1 MLNDLRYALRT
12 LAKTPGFS
20 VFAILTLAV
29 GIGANSAI
37 FSVVNGVLL
46 KQLRYKDPEQ
56 LVWIWATRKDVSRA
70 FYSIPNFIDTREQ
83 LQTIEK
89 LIAFA
94 TWGANLTGQDETE
107 RLQGI
112 RISAEAFQVLGVEAA
127 AGRPLQPEDAMG
139 NAPRVVMLSHA
150 LWQRRFGGDLS
161 ILGRTLVLNGD
172 VYTVVGILP
181 PDLVVPNAETE
192 VVVPLRTDTDPRRA
206 ERGSNFLRVMARL
219 RPGVTLQQVQA
230 ELAAITDR
238 LREQFPEDNGNL
250 TAPRVLRLQ
259 DEVVGGYRQGLM
271 VLLGAVGVVLLIT
284 CSNLANLQLA
294 RAAGRHREM
303 AIRTALGATRWDLM
317 RQLLAEGLVLA
328 FVSGTFG
335 LLLAVWGKEFLLKL
349 APSDFPHAAN
359 VAIDTPVLIFCL
371 GVSLFA
377 GVILGLAPAIHALKS
392 DLSSDLKDGSRTD
405 FGSPGRNR
413 VRNALIVAEIAFS
426 LVLLVGAGLV
436 IKSFARLRNVDP
448 GFGVDHALAVRLSL
462 PPAKYSTG
470 QSVKIF
476 YDKLRPRLT
485 ALPGIESI
493 VAASALPMSGLNA
506 RTEFVISGRPPAKP
520 SDVPGAQHRWVSP
533 GYFHAMK
540 IPLVRGRDFVEQDN
554 EQGAGVVVVDQ
565 ALARRFFADQ
575 DPVGAHI
582 LIIMGDGVP
591 AHQYEIVGLSESV
604 KHNSLSE
611 EPIPTLYGP
620 MAQAP
625 PSAVP
630 FLANNFSLVVRSGID
645 PHALASTVR
654 NEMRSIDVA
663 VAVSSVKPMEQFL
676 AASVA
681 PRKFNLVLLAAFAGT
696 ALILAASGLYAVI
709 AYLVSQRTREI
720 GVRLALGAQRF
731 DVLNLILSHG
741 VRLVTIG
748 IIVGLVG
755 AVAATR
761 LLSTLLFETSATDPM
776 TYTIVAL
783 LLAAVAL
790 IASYFPARRAM
801 NVDPI
806 VALRYE

>member
-46 KQLRYKDPEQ
+46 KQLSYKDPEQ
-56 LVWIWATRKDVSRA
+56 LAWIWATRKDVSRA

-83 LQTIEK
+83 TQTIDK

-94 TWGANLTGQDETE
+94 TWGANLTGRDETE

-127 AGRPLQPEDAMG
+127 AGRPLQPEDAKG
-139 NAPRVVMLSHA
+139 NAGRVVMVSHA
-150 LWQRRFGGDLS
+150 LWQRHFGGDLS

-181 PDLVVPNAETE
+181 PDLVVPNAEAE
-192 VVVPLRTDTDPRRA
+192 VVVPLRTDTDPRRT

-219 RPGVTLQQVQA
+219 KPGVTPKQVEA
-230 ELAAITDR
+230 DLAAITDR

-259 DEVVGGYRQGLM
+259 DEVVAGYRQGLI
-271 VLLGAVGVVLLIT
+271 VLLGAVGVVLLIA
-284 CSNLANLQLA
+284 CSNLVNLQLA

-328 FVSGTFG
+328 FVGAALG
-335 LLLAVWGKEFLLKL
+335 LLLALWGKEFLLKL

-359 VAIDTPVLIFCL
+359 VVIDTSVLIFCL
-371 GVSLFA
+371 GISLFT
-377 GVILGLAPAIHALKS
+377 GIILGLAPAIHVLKS
-392 DLSSDLKDGSRTD
+392 DLNSDLKDGSRTD

-413 VRNALIVAEIAFS
+413 ARNSLIIAEIAFS

-436 IKSFARLRNVDP
+436 IKSFARLRSVNP
-448 GFGVDHALAVRLSL
+448 GFGVDRALAVRLSL

-470 QSVKIF
+470 QSVRIF
-476 YDKLRPRLT
+476 YDKLRPRLS

-493 VAASALPMSGLNA
+493 AAASALPMSGLNA
-506 RTEFVISGRPPAKP
+506 RTEFVISGRPPAK
-520 SDVPGAQHRWVSP
+520 SSEVPGAQHRWVSP
-533 GYFHAMK
+533 GYFHTMK
-540 IPLVRGRDFVEQDN
+540 IPLLRGRDFVEQDN

-565 ALARRFFADQ
+565 ALARRFFTDQ
-575 DPVGAHI
+575 DPLGAHI
-582 LIIMGDGVP
+582 LITMGDGLP
-591 AHQYEIVGLSESV
+591 AREYEIVGLSQSV

-620 MAQAP
+620 IAQAP
-625 PSAVP
+625 QSAVA
-630 FLANNFSLVVRSGID
+630 FLANNFSLVVRSEID
-645 PHALASTVR
+645 PIALASSVR
-654 NEMRSIDVA
+654 NEMRSIDVD
-663 VAVSSVKPMEQFL
+663 VAVSSVRPMEQFL
-676 AASVA
+676 ASSVA
-681 PRKFNLVLLAAFAGT
+681 SRKFNLVLLAVFAGT

-731 DVLNLILSHG
+731 HVLSLVLSHG
-741 VRLVTIG
+741 FRLITIG
-748 IIVGLVG
+748 IMVGLVG

-761 LLSTLLFETSATDPM
+761 LLSTLLFETSATDPL

-790 IASYFPARRAM
+790 IASYLPARRAM